1 MPTTSAASS
10 PVCGG
15 IASQTAHRRQ
25 ALTPGATY
33 DSAVGLLDRFEDRL
47 DRLVNGA
54 FARAFKSE
62 VQPVELAAALQKE
75 MDDRAAVVSRG
86 RTVVPNV
93 FTIDLSPH
101 DDERLSVYRD
111 TLQAELATVVTE
123 YAAEQSYALTG
134 PAEVRLELDESLE
147 TGIFRVHSEA
157 RAAIV
162 SAAASGAAPGQP
174 YLEVGGTAYP
184 LVRAVSRI
192 GRGSDADIRVED
204 PGVSRMHCEIVLG
217 SPAIARDLGSTNG
230 TTIDGSR
237 VQQAALVDGSTITV
251 GTTTLVFR
259 THSAV
264 SGG

>member
-10 PVCGG
+10 LVCGG
-15 IASQTAHRRQ
+15 IASQTAHRRRV
-25 ALTPGATY
+25 LTPGATY

-111 TLQAELATVVTE
+111 TLQTELATVVTE
-123 YAAEQSYALTG
+123 YATEQSYALTG
-134 PAEVRLELDESLE
+134 PAEVRLEFDESLE

-157 RAAIV
+157 RAAVV
-162 SAAASGAAPGQP
+162 SASASGALPGQP
-174 YLEVGGTAYP
+174 YLEVGGAAYP

-237 VQQAALVDGSTITV
+237 VQQAALVDGSTIMV

-259 THSAV
+259 TPPAA

>member
-1 MPTTSAASS
+1 MIQDPLAKTKGAVAPRAPGPRTAGPTYHS
-10 PVCGG
+10 
-15 IASQTAHRRQ
+15 R
-25 ALTPGATY
+25 
-33 DSAVGLLDRFEDRL
+33 VGLLDSFEDRL

-111 TLQAELATVVTE
+111 TLQTELSTVVSE
-123 YAAEQSYALTG
+123 YADEQSYALTG
-134 PAEVRLELDESLE
+134 PVEVRLDRDESLE

-157 RAAIV
+157 RAAVV
-162 SAAASGAAPGQP
+162 SATASGAVPGQP
-174 YLEVGGTAYP
+174 YLEVGGVAYP

-192 GRGSDADIRVED
+192 GRGTDADIRVED
-204 PGVSRMHCEIVLG
+204 PGVSRLHCEIVLG
-217 SPAIARDLGSTNG
+217 SPALARDLGSTNG
-230 TTIDGSR
+230 TSIDGSR
-237 VQQAALVDGSTITV
+237 VQQAALVDGSTIMI

-259 THSAV
+259 TAPSS

>member
-1 MPTTSAASS
+1 MSAASS
-10 PVCGG
+10 LGYGG
-15 IASQTAHRRQ
+15 IASQTAPRRRV
-25 ALTPGATY
+25 LTPGATY

-111 TLQAELATVVTE
+111 TLQTELATVVTE

-157 RAAIV
+157 RAAVV
-162 SAAASGAAPGQP
+162 SSAASGAVPGQP
-174 YLEVGGTAYP
+174 YLEVGGAAYP

-259 THSAV
+259 TPPAV